1 MGIYNH
7 MCFWVAQIEARI
19 NKGIKGAFKAT
30 FHKCSCG
37 SAAVGTK
44 GVREVQSTEAWVQGE
59 EVLAHGPSILL
70 LGTEGCSLSPGLV
83 VYVSHNL
90 ETPGELIDRMDG
102 TLQARTKA
110 WMTCLCS
117 PSQRW

>member
-1 MGIYNH
+1 MGIYNY

-30 FHKCSCG
+30 FHKCSFG

-44 GVREVQSTEAWVQGE
+44 GVREVQSTEAWVQRE

-70 LGTEGCSLSPGLV
+70 LGTEG
-83 VYVSHNL
+83 
-90 ETPGELIDRMDG
+90 
-102 TLQARTKA
+102 
-110 WMTCLCS
+110 
-117 PSQRW
+117 